1 MKRREFIGLVSGL
14 AAWPIAGHAQPTAK
28 VSRVGFLG
36 VASPLEWASKVEALR
51 AGLRDLG
58 YIEGKNVVIEF
69 RWAEGKYERLPAL
82 AQELVGQNVDVLVT
96 QATPGVRAAKQATT
110 TIPIVIAAVGDA
122 AATGLVESI
131 SRPGGNITGS
141 SFFVPE
147 LASKRLGLLKE
158 AFPQVKRVGILLNP
172 VGIART
178 AIWENA
184 MGSAAKSLAIELQ
197 EIAVRGPPE
206 FDGAFACNAPAIV
219 DMVARQRIPSI
230 GFLEFGEAGGLMAY
244 GASIVEMHRHAAVFI
259 DKILKGAKPRELPV
273 EQPTKFHLSINLKT
287 AKSLGLTIPPGLL
300 LRADEVIE

>member
-1 MKRREFIGLVSGL
+1 M
-14 AAWPIAGHAQPTAK
+14 
-28 VSRVGFLG
+28 
-36 VASPLEWASKVEALR
+36 EWASKVEALR
-51 AGLRDLG
+51 AGLRYLG

-206 FDGAFACNAPAIV
+206 FDGAFASLADKGIDALVVNEDPVLVGNAPAIV

-244 GASIVEMHRHAAVFI
+244 GASIIEMHRHAAVFI